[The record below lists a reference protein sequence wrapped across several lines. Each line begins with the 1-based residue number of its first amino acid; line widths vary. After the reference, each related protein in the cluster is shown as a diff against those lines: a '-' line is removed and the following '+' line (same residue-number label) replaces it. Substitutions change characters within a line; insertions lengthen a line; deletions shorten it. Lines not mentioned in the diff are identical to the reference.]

1 MKRIIIISAI
11 VIVVLPVMGLIYAH
25 LSINASVIRNIAMA
39 EKLYQGKNE
48 DALIS
53 YMLDE
58 NNSFDDRTHLAI
70 WTFGQIKSEKALPIL
85 KELYK
90 NDPKGKTCKGKHDS
104 VLCQYEIYKAIQK
117 IETGRLFTY
126 EKYIK

>member
-1 MKRIIIISAI
+1 MKRIILISAI
-11 VIVVLPVMGLIYAH
+11 VILVLPVMGMIYVH
-25 LSINASVIRNIAMA
+25 LNISESVIRNIAMA
-39 EKLYQGKNE
+39 EQLYEGKNE

-53 YMLDE
+53 YMLDA
-58 NNSFDDRTHLAI
+58 NNSFEDRTHKAI
-70 WTFGQIKSEKALPIL
+70 WTLGMIKSEKALPVL

-90 NDPKGKTCKGKHDS
+90 DDPKGKTCKGKHDS

-126 EKYIK
+126 EKYKK